1 MENFENGVFGFGGE
15 EENKSSTTNN
25 DFNIES
31 ISGLGES
38 NYENEDLFAFDNSDR
53 TDSVSKNNNANFDGY
68 LSNQVSDLYESTPA
82 SNTSTFGSDFK
93 NNDTT
98 NDASESMTER
108 NDLNSDDV
116 SHASEPTLET
126 TGEENTPEQ
135 VVEPDK
141 KLEDSVTEVK
151 EEVTEDDDDST
162 EDGGIVA
169 VPDTPE
175 DDLSKLTE
183 FKEEK
188 IEKTDINSL
197 FDRVNVNVKEASDI
211 FRKNTEMKEKIDARF
226 DELKKLQSEIEK
238 TKQSQIDEV
247 NKYKDEVYA
256 KLTSKKEEIEQ
267 RLNTLKEVQASLEKE
282 KNEFEAYKKKEK
294 ENIEDIKKEVQ
305 RDYDSRREELNG
317 IEDKLRKQK
326 DSLDAER
333 NELTLEKIQYESDK
347 NELANNLLKFNELVD
362 SFTNGMSG
370 IKEGE

>member
-53 TDSVSKNNNANFDGY
+53 TDSVSKNNNDNFDGY

-98 NDASESMTER
+98 NDTSESKTER

-141 KLEDSVTEVK
+141 KLEDSVPEVK

-162 EDGGIVA
+162 EDGGIAV